1 MYAMERKELIERLLL
16 DEGRVSVIELARRF
30 KVTTETVRRDLDQL
44 ERIGALRRV
53 HGGAVTRDRDSTA
66 EPTLAERSHLSRDAK
81 AAIARRA
88 LELIGDRFRGSLY
101 LDAGTTTDAV
111 AAQLADRL
119 AITGGQAEIVTHA
132 MTLAHTLAGAPDAA
146 LTVIGGRVRTVTAAA
161 VGADTVRAIERL
173 RPDIAFLGTNG
184 ISASFGLST
193 PDPDEAGEMYDV
205 VVAGL
210 ERLGYRWYEVSN
222 FAKAGRRC
230 RHNSAIWRG
239 ETYLGLG
246 PAAVSGFGDR
256 RRRNLPDLEG
266 YLAALAPGRP
276 TRGASNVPR
285 APAREEEVL
294 DPATRARERLF
305 LAARTGAPVP
315 LSELAEVVDP
325 GTLPPLLRAGFVRKS
340 GGTLRVTR
348 KGRMVANDICVRLFR
363 DLSRGTA

>member
-193 PDPDEAGEMYDV
+193 PDPDEAAVKSAIVRAARRVV
-205 VVAGL
+205 VVADS
-210 ERLGYRWYEVSN
+210 EKLGRELLVS
-222 FAKAGRRC
+222 F
-230 RHNSAIWRG
+230 SSLDAIDVLV
-239 ETYLGLG
+239 TD
-246 PAAVSGFGDR
+246 AA
-256 RRRNLPDLEG
+256 PD
-266 YLAALAPGRP
+266 A
-276 TRGASNVPR
+276 
-285 APAREEEVL
+285 
-294 DPATRARERLF
+294 
-305 LAARTGAPVP
+305 
-315 LSELAEVVDP
+315 ELAEALSD
-325 GTLPPLLRAGFVRKS
+325 AGVEVW
-340 GGTLRVTR
+340 L
-348 KGRMVANDICVRLFR
+348 A
-363 DLSRGTA
+363 